1 MCFKYRKALIA
12 AIEDSIFLA
21 PLLLNIEQVVCTI
34 FKKLFAKIYRKE
46 VDKMLSPAVV
56 GFLVVAAILY
66 FLMSK
71 RLSAI
76 VALIAIPVIGA
87 IVLGKAPELGKH
99 INAGILS
106 VAPTGVMFIFSILFF
121 GLMRDNGAFD
131 PIVGKIIKV
140 SNGNPM
146 YVAIGT
152 YIIALIGHLDGAG
165 ATTFLLVVP
174 AMLPIYEKMGMN
186 KLVLVCCTAMGAGI
200 MNLTPWGGPTLRAAT
215 ALQMDVMTLYKPLII
230 PQIVGILSGL
240 LLAAYMGRREGKKLG
255 DRIDIGDIGYS
266 VELSAAEL
274 ALKRPKLILFN
285 ILLIVLVI
293 GIMISGKLA
302 PAPAFMLGTALAMI
316 VNYPDSATQRKLV
329 DLHAK
334 EAMLMAGVLFAAGV
348 LMGVLKGTGM
358 ATGMAKAMV
367 AVIPADS
374 GNLLVYITGYVSA
387 PLSFIF
393 DPDSYYF
400 GVMPIIVESVKALG
414 IPAADIARA
423 SLMGQMTL
431 GFPISPLTPATFL
444 LVGLAGV
451 EMGDHQKYTFPFLW
465 AISAIMMTVAIVIG
479 VFR

>member
-1 MCFKYRKALIA
+1 
-12 AIEDSIFLA
+12 
-21 PLLLNIEQVVCTI
+21 
-34 FKKLFAKIYRKE
+34 
-46 VDKMLSPAVV
+46 MLSPAIV

-87 IVLGKAPELGKH
+87 VLLGKTPEIGKH

-140 SNGNPM
+140 ANGNPV

-152 YIIALIGHLDGAG
+152 YIIAIIGHLDGAG

-174 AMLPIYEKMGMN
+174 AMLPIYDKMGMS
-186 KLVLVCCTAMGAGI
+186 KLVLVCCTAMGAGV

-215 ALQMDVMTLYKPLII
+215 ALQMDVMALYKPLII
-230 PQIVGILSGL
+230 PQIVGVLSGFA
-240 LLAAYMGRREGKKLG
+240 LAAYMGMRERKRLG
-255 DRIDIGDIGYS
+255 NSIS
-266 VELSAAEL
+266 VGEVSTVVSYNAQVSEEELL
-274 ALKRPKLILFN
+274 LKRPKLIWFN
-285 ILLIVLVI
+285 ILLIIAVI
-293 GIMISGKLA
+293 GIMISGKIA

-358 ATGMAKAMV
+358 AKAMAQAMV
-367 AVIPADS
+367 TVIPADS
-374 GNLLVYITGYVSA
+374 GNMLVYLTGYISV
-387 PLSFIF
+387 PLSFMF

-423 SLMGQMTL
+423 SLMGQMTV

-451 EMGDHQKYTFPFLW
+451 EMGDHQKFTFPFLW
-465 AISAIMMTVAIVIG
+465 AISAIMMTTAIIIG
-479 VFR
+479 VFN

>member
-1 MCFKYRKALIA
+1 
-12 AIEDSIFLA
+12 
-21 PLLLNIEQVVCTI
+21 
-34 FKKLFAKIYRKE
+34 
-46 VDKMLSPAVV
+46 
-56 GFLVVAAILY
+56 
-66 FLMSK
+66 
-71 RLSAI
+71 
-76 VALIAIPVIGA
+76 
-87 IVLGKAPELGKH
+87 
-99 INAGILS
+99 
-106 VAPTGVMFIFSILFF
+106 
-121 GLMRDNGAFD
+121 
-131 PIVGKIIKV
+131 
-140 SNGNPM
+140 
-146 YVAIGT
+146 
-152 YIIALIGHLDGAG
+152 
-165 ATTFLLVVP
+165 
-174 AMLPIYEKMGMN
+174 
-186 KLVLVCCTAMGAGI
+186 
-200 MNLTPWGGPTLRAAT
+200 
-215 ALQMDVMTLYKPLII
+215 
-230 PQIVGILSGL
+230 
-240 LLAAYMGRREGKKLG
+240 MGRREGKKLG

-358 ATGMAKAMV
+358 ATAMAKAMV

>member
-1 MCFKYRKALIA
+1 
-12 AIEDSIFLA
+12 
-21 PLLLNIEQVVCTI
+21 
-34 FKKLFAKIYRKE
+34 
-46 VDKMLSPAVV
+46 MLSPAIV

-87 IVLGKAPELGKH
+87 VLLGKTPEIGKH

-140 SNGNPM
+140 ANGNPV

-174 AMLPIYEKMGMN
+174 AMLPIYDKMGMN
-186 KLVLVCCTAMGAGI
+186 KLVLVCCTAMGAGV

-215 ALQMDVMTLYKPLII
+215 ALQMDVMALYKPLII
-230 PQIVGILSGL
+230 PQIVGVLSGFV
-240 LLAAYMGRREGKKLG
+240 LAAYMGMRERKRLG
-255 DRIDIGDIGYS
+255 SDIS
-266 VELSAAEL
+266 VGEVSTVVSYNAEISAEEML
-274 ALKRPKLILFN
+274 LKRPKLIWFN
-285 ILLIVLVI
+285 ILLIVAVI
-293 GIMISGKLA
+293 GIMISGKIA

-358 ATGMAKAMV
+358 AKAMAQAMV
-367 AVIPADS
+367 TVIPADS
-374 GNLLVYITGYVSA
+374 GNMLVYLTGYISV
-387 PLSFIF
+387 PLSFMF

-423 SLMGQMTL
+423 SLMGQMTV

-451 EMGDHQKYTFPFLW
+451 EMGDHQKFTFPFLW
-465 AISAIMMTVAIVIG
+465 AISAIMMTTAIIMG
-479 VFR
+479 VFN

>member
-1 MCFKYRKALIA
+1 
-12 AIEDSIFLA
+12 
-21 PLLLNIEQVVCTI
+21 
-34 FKKLFAKIYRKE
+34 
-46 VDKMLSPAVV
+46 MLSPALV
-56 GFLVVAAILY
+56 GFLVVAGILY

-87 IVLGKAPELGKH
+87 VLLGKTPEIGKH
-99 INAGILS
+99 ISSGILS

-174 AMLPIYEKMGMN
+174 AMLPIYDKMGMN
-186 KLVLVCCTAMGAGI
+186 KLVLVCCTAMGAGV

-215 ALQMDVMTLYKPLII
+215 ALQMDVMALYKPLII
-230 PQIVGILSGL
+230 PQIIGVLTGFV
-240 LLAAYMGRREGKKLG
+240 LAAYLGLRERKRLG
-255 DRIDIGDIGYS
+255 NDIQVGEINTVVSYN
-266 VELSAAEL
+266 AEVSEEERL
-274 ALKRPKLILFN
+274 LKRPKLIWFN
-285 ILLIVLVI
+285 ILLIVAVI
-293 GIMISGKLA
+293 GIMISGKIA
-302 PAPAFMLGTALAMI
+302 PAPAFMLGTAIAMI

-358 ATGMAKAMV
+358 AKAMAQAMV
-367 AVIPADS
+367 SVIPANS
-374 GNLLVYITGYVSA
+374 GSALVYVTGYLSA
-387 PLSFIF
+387 PLSFMF

-423 SLMGQMTL
+423 SIMGQMTL

-451 EMGDHQKYTFPFLW
+451 EMGDHQKFTFPFLW
-465 AISAIMMTVAIVIG
+465 IISIVMMTAAIILG
-479 VFR
+479 VFS

>member
-1 MCFKYRKALIA
+1 
-12 AIEDSIFLA
+12 
-21 PLLLNIEQVVCTI
+21 
-34 FKKLFAKIYRKE
+34 
-46 VDKMLSPAVV
+46 MLSPAIV

-87 IVLGKAPELGKH
+87 VLLGKTPEIGKH

-140 SNGNPM
+140 ANGNPV

-174 AMLPIYEKMGMN
+174 AMLPIYDKMGMS
-186 KLVLVCCTAMGAGI
+186 KLVLVCCTAMGAGV

-215 ALQMDVMTLYKPLII
+215 ALQMDVMALYKPLII
-230 PQIVGILSGL
+230 PQIVGVLSGFA
-240 LLAAYMGRREGKKLG
+240 LAAYMGMRERKRLG
-255 DRIDIGDIGYS
+255 NSIS
-266 VELSAAEL
+266 VGEVNTVVSYNAQVSEEELL
-274 ALKRPKLILFN
+274 LKRPKLIWFN
-285 ILLIVLVI
+285 ILLIIAVI
-293 GIMISGKLA
+293 GIMISGKIA

-358 ATGMAKAMV
+358 AKAMAQAMV
-367 AVIPADS
+367 TVIPADS
-374 GNLLVYITGYVSA
+374 GNMLVYLTGYISV
-387 PLSFIF
+387 PLSFMF

-423 SLMGQMTL
+423 SLMGQMTV

-451 EMGDHQKYTFPFLW
+451 EMGDHQKFTFPFLW
-465 AISAIMMTVAIVIG
+465 AISAIMMTTAIIIG
-479 VFR
+479 VFN

>member
-1 MCFKYRKALIA
+1 
-12 AIEDSIFLA
+12 
-21 PLLLNIEQVVCTI
+21 
-34 FKKLFAKIYRKE
+34 
-46 VDKMLSPAVV
+46 MLSPAIV

-87 IVLGKAPELGKH
+87 VLLGKTPEIGKH

-140 SNGNPM
+140 ANGNPV

-174 AMLPIYEKMGMN
+174 AMLPIYDKMGMS
-186 KLVLVCCTAMGAGI
+186 KLVLVCCTAMGAGV

-215 ALQMDVMTLYKPLII
+215 ALQMDVMALYKPLII
-230 PQIVGILSGL
+230 PQIVGVLSGFA
-240 LLAAYMGRREGKKLG
+240 LAAYMGMRERKRLG
-255 DRIDIGDIGYS
+255 NSIS
-266 VELSAAEL
+266 VGEVSTVVSYNAQVSEEELL
-274 ALKRPKLILFN
+274 LKRPKLIWFN
-285 ILLIVLVI
+285 ILLIIAVI
-293 GIMISGKLA
+293 GIMISGKIA

-358 ATGMAKAMV
+358 AKAMAQAMV
-367 AVIPADS
+367 TVIPADS
-374 GNLLVYITGYVSA
+374 GNMLVYLTGYISV
-387 PLSFIF
+387 PLSFMF

-423 SLMGQMTL
+423 SLMGQMTV

-451 EMGDHQKYTFPFLW
+451 EMGDHQKFTFPFLW
-465 AISAIMMTVAIVIG
+465 AISAIMMTTAIIIG
-479 VFR
+479 VFN

>member
-1 MCFKYRKALIA
+1 MSTL
-12 AIEDSIFLA
+12 
-21 PLLLNIEQVVCTI
+21 
-34 FKKLFAKIYRKE
+34 
-46 VDKMLSPAVV
+46 AVV
-56 GFLVVAAILY
+56 GFLVVVGILY

-87 IVLGKAPELGKH
+87 IILGKAPELGKH
-99 INAGILS
+99 INSGILS

-131 PIVGKIIKV
+131 PIVGKIIRM

-152 YIIALIGHLDGAG
+152 YVIALIGHLDGAG
-165 ATTFLLVVP
+165 ATTFLLVIP
-174 AMLPIYEKMGMN
+174 AMLPIYDKIGMSR
-186 KLVLVCCTAMGAGI
+186 LVLVCCTAMGAGV

-215 ALQMDVMTLYKPLII
+215 ALQIDVMALYKPLII
-230 PQIVGILSGL
+230 PQIVGIIMGL
-240 LLAAYMGRREGKKLG
+240 LFAAYMGMRESKRLGSKL
-255 DRIDIGDIGYS
+255 DIGDMGYATE
-266 VELSAAEL
+266 VPEAEQT
-274 ALKRPKLILFN
+274 LKRPKLIWFN
-285 ILLIVLVI
+285 IILIILVI

-316 VNYPDSATQRKLV
+316 INYPDSGTQRKLV

-348 LMGVLKGTGM
+348 LMGILKGTGM
-358 ATGMAKAMV
+358 AKAMAQAMV
-367 AVIPADS
+367 AVIPSGS
-374 GNLLVYITGYVSA
+374 GNMLTYITGYISA
-387 PLSFIF
+387 PLSFVF

-400 GVMPIIVESVKALG
+400 GVMPIIVESVSALG
-414 IPAADIARA
+414 IPAVDIARA

-465 AISAIMMTVAIVIG
+465 AISAVMMTVSILMG
-479 VFR
+479 VFQ

>member
-1 MCFKYRKALIA
+1 
-12 AIEDSIFLA
+12 
-21 PLLLNIEQVVCTI
+21 
-34 FKKLFAKIYRKE
+34 
-46 VDKMLSPAVV
+46 MLSPAVV
-56 GFLVVAAILY
+56 GFLVVAGILY

-87 IVLGKAPELGKH
+87 VLLGKTPEIGKH
-99 INAGILS
+99 INSGILS

-174 AMLPIYEKMGMN
+174 AMLPIYDKMGMN
-186 KLVLVCCTAMGAGI
+186 KLVLVCCTAMGAGV

-215 ALQMDVMTLYKPLII
+215 ALQIDVMALYKPLII
-230 PQIVGILSGL
+230 PQIIGVLTGL
-240 LLAAYMGRREGKKLG
+240 ALAAYLGMREHKRLG
-255 DRIDIGDIGYS
+255 SDIQVGEINTVVSYN
-266 VELSAAEL
+266 AEVSEEERL
-274 ALKRPKLILFN
+274 LKRPKLIWFN
-285 ILLIVLVI
+285 ILLIAAVI
-293 GIMISGKLA
+293 GIMISGKIA
-302 PAPAFMLGTALAMI
+302 PAPAFMLGTAIAMI

-358 ATGMAKAMV
+358 AKAMAQAMV
-367 AVIPADS
+367 SIIPANS
-374 GNLLVYITGYVSA
+374 GSALVYVTGYISA
-387 PLSFIF
+387 PLSFMF

-423 SLMGQMTL
+423 SIMGQMTL

-451 EMGDHQKYTFPFLW
+451 EMGDHQKFTFPFLW
-465 AISAIMMTVAIVIG
+465 LISIVMMTAAIILG
-479 VFR
+479 VFS